1 MVSHTIISHISHI
14 GLFFVPA
21 AVVILE
27 TVVGRECRSRC
38 QAHESL
44 CAIDVPMSAFGT
56 SPVYQRRNKD
66 LMNFLPSLRMEF
78 RLLCVRAGR
87 DAARLPFAK
96 YLNRRM
102 RAALTPYLGIGS
114 PASKQ
119 RANPLFGRAI
129 LPIALSFVLTGC
141 ALLPAGRSAQISAN
155 EPTPTPIPT
164 SVVPVKPTYS
174 VKVGEI
180 LRERTFSGRVAP
192 VVEEALFFR
201 TGGRIRNVYAKRNE
215 LVTAGQI
222 IADLE
227 IDDLERELTS
237 TQLNLERAQSRL
249 YTAERNLEF
258 QIRRAQISLDI
269 ATLQLINLR
278 TESPDNNFGVA
289 VQNKQIELAEI
300 ALEQLSEG
308 VDPLLVNDVARA
320 HLQVEKLQSAL
331 ADATI
336 TAPFDGKLLSVSLTA
351 GRPLNAFDSVVSI
364 ANITDL
370 EIKADLISDQMNE
383 LAEEMTVEVSL
394 VGRPGE
400 ILTGFVR
407 RLPYPFGSGGS
418 GEVIDTDKS
427 TRITIDQEAGDV
439 GFELGDLVQ
448 VRVQLEQKESV
459 LWLPPQAIR
468 VFDGRRFVVIQDGDI
483 QRRVDVKVGIQTP
496 DRVEIEDGLEEG
508 QVVVGQ

>member
-1 MVSHTIISHISHI
+1 MNC
-14 GLFFVPA
+14 LNF
-21 AVVILE
+21 
-27 TVVGRECRSRC
+27 SR
-38 QAHESL
+38 
-44 CAIDVPMSAFGT
+44 
-56 SPVYQRRNKD
+56 
-66 LMNFLPSLRMEF
+66 MNFRMLRLRNVF
-78 RLLCVRAGR
+78 
-87 DAARLPFAK
+87 
-96 YLNRRM
+96 
-102 RAALTPYLGIGS
+102 
-114 PASKQ
+114 
-119 RANPLFGRAI
+119 
-129 LPIALSFVLTGC
+129 PIALSFILTGC
-141 ALLPAGRSAQISAN
+141 ALLPAGRSAAIAAN

-164 SVVPVKPTYS
+164 SVVPIKPTYS
-174 VKVGEI
+174 VKTGEI

-215 LVTAGQI
+215 FVTAGQI

-249 YTAERNLEF
+249 YAAERSLEY
-258 QIRRAQISLDI
+258 QIRRAQINREI
-269 ATLQLINLR
+269 ATLQLMNLR
-278 TESPDNNFGVA
+278 TEQADNNTA
-289 VQNKQIELAEI
+289 ISIQSKQVELAEI
-300 ALEQLSEG
+300 ALEQLNEG

-320 HLQVEKLQSAL
+320 HLQVEKLQSAI

-364 ANITDL
+364 ADIIDL
-370 EIKADLISDQMNE
+370 EVKADLISDQMNE
-383 LAEEMTVEVSL
+383 LAEEMPVEIAL

-418 GEVIDTDKS
+418 GQVIDPDKS
-427 TRITIDQEAGDV
+427 TRITVDQDAQDE

-448 VRVQLEQKESV
+448 VRVELERKDSV

-468 VFDGRRFVVIQDGDI
+468 VFDGRRFVVVQDGEV

-496 DRVEIEDGLEEG
+496 DRVEIEDGLDEG

>member
-1 MVSHTIISHISHI
+1 M
-14 GLFFVPA
+14 
-21 AVVILE
+21 
-27 TVVGRECRSRC
+27 
-38 QAHESL
+38 
-44 CAIDVPMSAFGT
+44 
-56 SPVYQRRNKD
+56 YQKRNND
-66 LMNFLPSLRMEF
+66 LMNCLPSLRMEF
-78 RLLCVRAGR
+78 RLLYVRAVEY
-87 DAARLPFAK
+87 AARLPYAK
-96 YLNRRM
+96 RLNRRM
-102 RAALTPYLGIGS
+102 WTALAPRRGIGGMGT
-114 PASKQ
+114 ASRTHIQ
-119 RANPLFGRAI
+119 RANPLFGRAF
-129 LPIALSFVLTGC
+129 LPVALSFVLTGC
-141 ALLPAGRSAQISAN
+141 ALLPAGRSAEISAN

-180 LRERTFSGRVAP
+180 MRERTFSGRVAP

-201 TGGRIRNVYAKRNE
+201 SGGRIRNVYAKRND
-215 LVTAGQI
+215 LVTTGQI

-237 TQLNLERAQSRL
+237 TQLTLERAQSRL
-249 YTAERNLEF
+249 YQAERNLEF

-269 ATLQLINLR
+269 SMLHLRNLR
-278 TESPDNNFGVA
+278 TEQPDDNIA
-289 VQNKQIELAEI
+289 ISIQSKQVELAEI

-320 HLQVEKLQSAL
+320 HLQVEKLQSAI

-351 GRPLNAFDSVVSI
+351 GRPVNAFDSVVSI
-364 ANITDL
+364 ADIHDL
-370 EIKADLISDQMNE
+370 EVKADLISDQMNE
-383 LAEEMTVEVSL
+383 LAEEMPVEVSL

-400 ILTGFVR
+400 ILTGIVR

-418 GEVIDTDKS
+418 GEVIDPDKS
-427 TRITIDQEAGDV
+427 TRITIEQDAEEV

-448 VRVQLEQKESV
+448 VRVQLEQKDSV

-468 VFDGRRFVVIQDGDI
+468 VFDGRRFVVVQDGDI

-496 DRVEIEDGLEEG
+496 DRIEIEEGLDEG

>member
-1 MVSHTIISHISHI
+1 MVSHTITSHISHI

-215 LVTAGQI
+215 IVTAGQI

-320 HLQVEKLQSAL
+320 HLQVEKLQSAI

-364 ANITDL
+364 ADITDL
-370 EIKADLISDQMNE
+370 EVKADLISDQMNE

-418 GEVIDTDKS
+418 GAVIDPDKS
-427 TRITIDQEAGDV
+427 TRITIDQEAVDV

-448 VRVQLEQKESV
+448 VRVQLEQKDAV

>member
-1 MVSHTIISHISHI
+1 
-14 GLFFVPA
+14 
-21 AVVILE
+21 
-27 TVVGRECRSRC
+27 
-38 QAHESL
+38 
-44 CAIDVPMSAFGT
+44 
-56 SPVYQRRNKD
+56 
-66 LMNFLPSLRMEF
+66 MNCLPSLRMDF
-78 RLLCVRAGR
+78 RLLRVQSDRYAACLAFAKRMNRKVRAASTYSAGNGGR
-87 DAARLPFAK
+87 AHARLA
-96 YLNRRM
+96 N
-102 RAALTPYLGIGS
+102 S
-114 PASKQ
+114 P
-119 RANPLFGRAI
+119 LGRAF
-129 LPIALSFVLTGC
+129 LPVALSFVLTGC
-141 ALLPAGRSAQISAN
+141 ALLPAGRSAEISAN

-180 LRERTFSGRVAP
+180 MRERTFSGRVAP

-215 LVTAGQI
+215 LVTAGQV

-258 QIRRAQISLDI
+258 QIRRAQINLDI

-278 TESPDNNFGVA
+278 TERGDDNIA
-289 VQNKQIELAEI
+289 ISVQSKQVELAEI
-300 ALEQLSEG
+300 ALEQLTEG

-320 HLQVEKLQSAL
+320 QLQVEKLQSSI

-351 GRPLNAFDSVVSI
+351 GRPVNAFDSVVSI
-364 ANITDL
+364 ADIDDL

-383 LAEEMTVEVSL
+383 LAEEMEVEISL

-418 GEVIDTDKS
+418 GEVIDPDKS
-427 TRITIDQEAGDV
+427 TRITIDQEADV
-439 GFELGDLVQ
+439 AGFELGDLVQ
-448 VRVQLEQKESV
+448 VRVQLEHKDAV

-468 VFDGRRFVVIQDGDI
+468 VFDGRRFVVVQDGDV

-496 DRVEIEDGLEEG
+496 DRIEIEEGLEEG
-508 QVVVGQ
+508 QIDVGQ

>member
-1 MVSHTIISHISHI
+1 MELRLLRVQAVRYVAC
-14 GLFFVPA
+14 LPFVKGVHREARA
-21 AVVILE
+21 ASACCASS
-27 TVVGRECRSRC
+27 GSRA
-38 QAHESL
+38 QARR
-44 CAIDVPMSAFGT
+44 AN
-56 SPVYQRRNKD
+56 SPLARA
-66 LMNFLPSLRMEF
+66 FLP
-78 RLLCVRAGR
+78 A
-87 DAARLPFAK
+87 
-96 YLNRRM
+96 
-102 RAALTPYLGIGS
+102 
-114 PASKQ
+114 
-119 RANPLFGRAI
+119 
-129 LPIALSFVLTGC
+129 ALSFVLTGC
-141 ALLPAGRSAQISAN
+141 ALLPAGRSAEIAAN

-180 LRERTFSGRVAP
+180 MRERTFSGRVAP

-201 TGGRIRNVYAKRNE
+201 TGGRIRNVYAKRND
-215 LVTAGQI
+215 LVTAGQV

-258 QIRRAQISLDI
+258 QIRRAQINLDI

-278 TESPDNNFGVA
+278 TERQDDNFA
-289 VQNKQIELAEI
+289 ISVQGKQVELAEI
-300 ALEQLSEG
+300 ALEQLTEG

-320 HLQVEKLQSAL
+320 QLQVEKLQSAIG
-331 ADATI
+331 DATI

-351 GRPLNAFDSVVSI
+351 GRPVNAFDAVVSI
-364 ANITDL
+364 ADINDL
-370 EIKADLISDQMNE
+370 EVKADLISDQMNE
-383 LAEEMTVEVSL
+383 LAEEMAVEISL

-418 GEVIDTDKS
+418 GEVIDPDKS
-427 TRITIDQEAGDV
+427 TRITIDQEADV
-439 GFELGDLVQ
+439 AGFELGDLVQ
-448 VRVQLEQKESV
+448 VRVQLEHKDAV

-468 VFDGRRFVVIQDGDI
+468 VFDGRRFVVVQDGDI

-496 DRVEIEDGLEEG
+496 DRIEIEEGLDEG

>member
-66 LMNFLPSLRMEF
+66 LMNFLPSLQMEF
-78 RLLCVRAGR
+78 RLLRVRAGR
-87 DAARLPFAK
+87 NAARLPFAK

-114 PASKQ
+114 PAYKQ

-215 LVTAGQI
+215 IVTAGQI

-320 HLQVEKLQSAL
+320 HLQVEKLQSAI

-364 ANITDL
+364 ADITDL
-370 EIKADLISDQMNE
+370 EVKADLISDQMNE

-418 GEVIDTDKS
+418 GEVIDPDKS
-427 TRITIDQEAGDV
+427 TRITIDQEAVDV

>member
-1 MVSHTIISHISHI
+1 MESNTIISHISHI

-114 PASKQ
+114 PAYKQ

-215 LVTAGQI
+215 IVTAGQI

-320 HLQVEKLQSAL
+320 HLQVEKLQSAI

-364 ANITDL
+364 ADITDL
-370 EIKADLISDQMNE
+370 EVKADLISDQMNE

-418 GEVIDTDKS
+418 GAVIDPDKS
-427 TRITIDQEAGDV
+427 TRITIDQEAVDV

>member
-1 MVSHTIISHISHI
+1 
-14 GLFFVPA
+14 
-21 AVVILE
+21 
-27 TVVGRECRSRC
+27 
-38 QAHESL
+38 
-44 CAIDVPMSAFGT
+44 
-56 SPVYQRRNKD
+56 
-66 LMNFLPSLRMEF
+66 MNCLPSLRMES
-78 RLLCVRAGR
+78 RLLRVRAVKY
-87 DAARLPFAK
+87 AARLPFAK
-96 YLNRRM
+96 RLNRRM
-102 RAALTPYLGIGS
+102 RAALTQCLDIGCLGIGS
-114 PASKQ
+114 RAHMQ
-119 RANPLFGRAI
+119 RANPLFGRAF
-129 LPIALSFVLTGC
+129 LPVALSFVLTGC

-180 LRERTFSGRVAP
+180 MRERTFSGRVAP
-192 VVEEALFFR
+192 VIEEALFFR
-201 TGGRIRNVYAKRNE
+201 TGGRIRNVYAKRND

-249 YTAERNLEF
+249 YQAERSLEF

-269 ATLQLINLR
+269 AMLNLRNLR
-278 TESPDNNFGVA
+278 TEQSDNNIA
-289 VQNKQIELAEI
+289 ISVQGKQVELAEI
-300 ALEQLSEG
+300 ALEQLNEG

-320 HLQVEKLQSAL
+320 HLQVEKLQSAI

-351 GRPLNAFDSVVSI
+351 GRPLNAFDTVVSI
-364 ANITDL
+364 ADIHEL
-370 EIKADLISDQMNE
+370 EVKADLISDQMNE
-383 LAEEMTVEVSL
+383 LAEEMPVEVSL

-400 ILTGFVR
+400 ILTGIVR

-418 GEVIDTDKS
+418 GEVIDPDKS
-427 TRITIDQEAGDV
+427 TRITIDQEAEDV

-448 VRVQLEQKESV
+448 VRVQLEQKNSV